1 MTAKSYN
8 EIRFRDIT
16 ENAKVIKEN
25 IASAAEK
32 SGRKAED
39 ISLMAV
45 TKTVDPIFINH
56 ALVSCNIDLMGENR
70 VQEFLSKKD
79 ELELEGKEVH
89 LIGHLQTNKVKLI
102 VPHVTMIESV
112 DSVRL
117 AKEISKECKKINKV
131 MDVLVEV
138 NVGMENSKFGIDS
151 VLLTEFLSEI
161 GEISNIRVKGLMAI
175 PPICE
180 NGDDARRFFSNMY
193 KMFLD
198 IKGKNIDNIDM
209 NILSMGMSGDYVQ
222 AIEEGATE
230 VRVGSSLFGKR
241 VY

>member
-1 MTAKSYN
+1 MTTKLYN
-8 EIRFRDIT
+8 EERCRDIT
-16 ENAKVIKEN
+16 ENIKIIREN
-25 IASAAEK
+25 IASAAQK
-32 SGRKAED
+32 SGRNPED

-56 ALVSCNIDLMGENR
+56 AIDECGINLIGENR
-70 VQEFLSKKD
+70 VQEFLSKKE
-79 ELELEGKEVH
+79 ELHLENTDAH

-102 VPHVTMIESV
+102 VPHVSMIESV

-117 AKEISKECKKINKV
+117 AREIGKESAKLGKIT
-131 MDVLVEV
+131 DILVEV

-151 VLLTEFLSEI
+151 VLVGEFVAEL
-161 GEISNIRVKGLMAI
+161 GEIDNIKVKGLMAI

-180 NGDDARRFFSNMY
+180 NSATAKKFFSSMY
-193 KMFLD
+193 QMFLD
-198 IKGKNIDNIDM
+198 IKSKNIDNID
-209 NILSMGMSGDYVQ
+209 ITTLSMGMSGDYKE

>member
-8 EIRFRDIT
+8 EGRCRDIT

-25 IASAAEK
+25 IAVAAEK
-32 SGRKAED
+32 SGRKADD

-56 ALVSCNIDLMGENR
+56 ALNSCNIDLMGENR

-117 AKEISKECKKINKV
+117 AKEISKECKKIDKV

-198 IKGKNIDNIDM
+198 IKSKNIDNIDM
-209 NILSMGMSGDYVQ
+209 SILSMGMSGDYAQ

>member
-25 IASAAEK
+25 IASATEK